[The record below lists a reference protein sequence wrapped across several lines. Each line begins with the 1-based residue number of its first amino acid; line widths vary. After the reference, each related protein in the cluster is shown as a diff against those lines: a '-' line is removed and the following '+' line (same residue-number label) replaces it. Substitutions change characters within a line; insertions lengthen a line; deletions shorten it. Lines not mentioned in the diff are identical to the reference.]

1 MIIIDKNI
9 PESEILSSLLKNRSI
24 DPKNITEFLKPTSP
38 QNLPITNFGVSHLQ
52 LQKAVNKI
60 NLSLR
65 KQQNILIYGD
75 YDVDGIT
82 ATAIL
87 WQVLYSKNS
96 HVLPFI
102 PDRQND
108 GYGIKASSFF
118 KFESEK
124 KIKFDLLITVDNGIV
139 ANPELQKILDS
150 GTEII
155 VIDHHVADKKL
166 PKSIITVHS
175 TKVSGA
181 ALSWIVAK
189 EINKTADLGL
199 AALGTVTDCLP
210 LNNIN
215 RNLVYHG
222 LLSLRLNPNY
232 GIKKLIQISG
242 IKPDSISTYDL
253 GFILGP
259 RINAVGRLS
268 NPTDALRLLCSCSLS
283 QANKFAQILDNYNK
297 DRQTLQQ
304 ESIDLAKK
312 LVEKNKNKVLFV
324 ADKSF
329 HPGII
334 GLIAGRLTEKYYLPS
349 IAISIDNGVAKGS
362 CRSIKELNIIETLRQ
377 LRHEFIE
384 LGGHS
389 GAAGFS
395 IKTSNI
401 PKFKKDII
409 KLINKEL
416 KGKELKPEKLIDAE
430 MKLDAVTL
438 KNCRLIKKLE
448 PFGIG
453 NPEPQFLFK
462 DLKITQK
469 RLLGSKQEHLKLNF
483 SGLDAIAFKKG
494 ELDKKLKVGDSINI
508 LAKLSINTWGSS
520 VSPQLIINDVN
531 ID

>member
-1 MIIIDKNI
+1 MIVFDKNT
-9 PESEILSSLLKNRSI
+9 PESEILLNLLKNRSI
-24 DPKNITEFLKPTSP
+24 DPKNLAEFLKPVSP
-38 QNLPITNFGVSHLQ
+38 QNLPIADFGVSRLQ
-52 LQKAVNKI
+52 LQKAINKI
-60 NLSLR
+60 NLSL
-65 KQQNILIYGD
+65 KNQQNILIYGD

-87 WQVLYSKNS
+87 WQVLYAKNR

-118 KFESEK
+118 KFEAEK
-124 KIKFDLLITVDNGIV
+124 KVKFDLLITVDNGIV

-175 TKVSGA
+175 TKISGA
-181 ALSWIVAK
+181 ALSWLVASK
-189 EINKTADLGL
+189 INKSADLGL

-222 LLSLRLNPNY
+222 LLSLRLNPNC

-253 GFILGP
+253 GFVIGP

-268 NPTDALRLLCSCSLS
+268 NPTDALRLLCSCSLP
-283 QANKFAQILDNYNK
+283 QATKFAQILDNFNK

-312 LVEKNKNKVLFV
+312 QVENNKNKVLFV
-324 ADKSF
+324 AEKSF

-377 LRHEFIE
+377 LSHELIE
-384 LGGHS
+384 LGGHA

-401 PKFKKDII
+401 PKFKKDITRI
-409 KLINKEL
+409 INQKL
-416 KGKELKPEKLIDAE
+416 KGKKLKPEKLIDAE
-430 MKLDAVTL
+430 MNLNAVTL

-462 DLKITQK
+462 NLPITQK

-483 SGLDAIAFKKG
+483 SGIDAIAFKKG
-494 ELDKKLKVGDSINI
+494 ELDKDLKVGDSVNV
-508 LAKLSINTWGSS
+508 LAKLNINTWGSS
-520 VSPQLIINDVN
+520 VSPQLIVND
-531 ID
+531 ILFS